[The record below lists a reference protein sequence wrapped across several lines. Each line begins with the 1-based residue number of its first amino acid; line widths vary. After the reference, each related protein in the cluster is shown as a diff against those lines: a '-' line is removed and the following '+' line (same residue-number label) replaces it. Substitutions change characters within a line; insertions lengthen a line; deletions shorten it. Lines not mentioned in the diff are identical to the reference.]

1 MIFCD
6 TGGEV
11 LKNCWIKLILLH
23 STAWII
29 GAWQRIVVFFREL
42 VISLLYKR
50 KVENMIYHFNSEATP
65 PEMFL
70 GKDVL
75 KTCSN
80 FTEEYPCQS
89 VISIKLQSNFIEI
102 ALWHV
107 CSPVTLQHIFRTPFP
122 MNNSGRLLLLT
133 FVSYRM
139 FWKYIQ
145 IMYTNSSSDWEN
157 LIRQKKIPPQNLGV
171 SLLEWRYGSQEK
183 QQPPKKLLRYIA

>member
-1 MIFCD
+1 M
-6 TGGEV
+6 
-11 LKNCWIKLILLH
+11 LH

-65 PEMFL
+65 PEMFS
-70 GKDVL
+70 GKAVL
-75 KTCSN
+75 KTCSK

-171 SLLEWRYGSQEK
+171 SLLEWRYGSQEQ

>member
-6 TGGEV
+6 TVGEV

-23 STAWII
+23 STAWSNWSLTTHRGIFS
-29 GAWQRIVVFFREL
+29 W
-42 VISLLYKR
+42 ISNITSLQK

-75 KTCSN
+75 KTCSK

-107 CSPVTLQHIFRTPFP
+107 CSPATLQHIFRTRFP

-171 SLLEWRYGSQEK
+171 SLLEWRYGSQEQ